1 MKAIRIES
9 VICEGQERLDTA
21 DGRREVRVTIIRGG
35 ASINGYY
42 YGEPALR
49 AIAALIENAH
59 AYVDHAR
66 TEADTAVRSV
76 RDMVGF
82 YHSPEYVQDDTGDN
96 AGHVDATLHILESAD
111 WLWSMIREAVSLG
124 RPELIG
130 LSIDIYGTWQPR
142 TDLAGTGR
150 QKGANTR
157 SQAQRS
163 TNASSIGNTTQS
175 LKEVTGVLALNSC
188 DVVTRPSAGGSFQ
201 RVLQAHMLSGMSS
214 DELDEGATFMNDS
227 QPLTELQEAGNAGNT
242 TNTTNATNVQEGTGN
257 SANRH
262 VVEQEIRE
270 AKEAQTLRTS
280 LLEELR
286 RERAQLRLERRL
298 LEAALPEAVKT
309 QLHGRYAGRVFEME
323 ELERDITGS
332 RQMLAELSAQGL
344 VRGLGH
350 EKVEIG
356 MQVTEAEKMQA
367 AFDGM
372 LGLEIDQSRF
382 AGVRGFTSIREAYA
396 RVTGDASVSGISE
409 RSQVGN
415 IRVSEAAPITRIT
428 EADTTTASF
437 SYLLGTSMNKRL
449 LKDYQAWPAE
459 WMKFASVVPI
469 KDFKQQSRVRLGAF
483 GSLPIVAEDTAY
495 SAITLTDTAATYV
508 PQKRG
513 NLVTVSREVIVN
525 DDLQAIKQ
533 IPTKLAVAAAYTL
546 AEFVYSF
553 LSSNPNIYDGSNLF
567 TSGAPH
573 NNLGSSS
580 LSTSAMQSGVTA
592 MREQTNFAGK
602 RIGLRPRFLV
612 VPPELEWSAMV
623 MTKSAGVPGSNNN
636 DINPMMGYVA
646 PIVSPQLTNTSQW
659 FLVADPLMV
668 DTVEIGFVGGQI
680 NPALFIQDQP
690 LFGLNFTQDV
700 ISYKIRHEYGG
711 AVVDYRG
718 FYRGI

>member
-9 VICEGQERLDTA
+9 AICEGQERLDTA
-21 DGRREVRVTIIRGG
+21 NGRREVRVTIIRGG
-35 ASINGYY
+35 ASVNGYF

-82 YHSPEYVQDDTGDN
+82 YHSPEYVVED
-96 AGHVDATLHILESAD
+96 AGGSGRVDAALHILESAD
-111 WLWSMIREAVSLG
+111 WLWSMIREAVTPG
-124 RPELIG
+124 RPELVG

-150 QKGANTR
+150 QRGA
-157 SQAQRS
+157 
-163 TNASSIGNTTQS
+163 TTQS
-175 LKEVTGVLALNSC
+175 HARRAGNASNTGTSTQPLKEVTGVLALNSC
-188 DVVTRPSAGGSFQ
+188 DVVTRPGTGGSFQ
-201 RVLQAHMLSGMSS
+201 RVLQAQMQSMLAGTMP
-214 DELDEGATFMNDS
+214 DEGAMLMNEQQQLEEMQDTGGVGGVGGAGSGKEIMEGAGSTRSMHS
-227 QPLTELQEAGNAGNT
+227 QHGSHDP
-242 TNTTNATNVQEGTGN
+242 
-257 SANRH
+257 H

-270 AKEAQTLRTS
+270 VKEAQTLRTS

-286 RERAQLRLERRL
+286 LERAQLRLERRL
-298 LEAALPEAVKT
+298 LEAALPEAIKT
-309 QLHGRYAGRVFEME
+309 QLQGRYAGRVFEME

-344 VRGLGH
+344 VRGHGH
-350 EKVEIG
+350 EKVELS
-356 MQVTEAEKMQA
+356 MQMTEAEKMQA

-437 SYLLGTSMNKRL
+437 SYLLGTCMNKRL

-459 WMKFASVVPI
+459 WMKFSSIVPI

-513 NLVTVSREVIVN
+513 NLVTAR
-525 DDLQAIKQ
+525 LQFCPLLFMQRNLLTSKQ
-533 IPTKLAVAAAYTL
+533 GSFSQKVRPL
-546 AEFVYSF
+546 FV
-553 LSSNPNIYDGSNLF
+553 LSSHS
-567 TSGAPH
+567 
-573 NNLGSSS
+573 
-580 LSTSAMQSGVTA
+580 
-592 MREQTNFAGK
+592 
-602 RIGLRPRFLV
+602 
-612 VPPELEWSAMV
+612 
-623 MTKSAGVPGSNNN
+623 
-636 DINPMMGYVA
+636 
-646 PIVSPQLTNTSQW
+646 
-659 FLVADPLMV
+659 
-668 DTVEIGFVGGQI
+668 GGQHFYFRTQV
-680 NPALFIQDQP
+680 LLCMGKFI
-690 LFGLNFTQDV
+690 L
-700 ISYKIRHEYGG
+700 
-711 AVVDYRG
+711 
-718 FYRGI
+718 

>member
-82 YHSPEYVQDDTGDN
+82 YHSPEYVRDDAGGN
-96 AGHVDATLHILESAD
+96 AGRVDATLHILESAD

-142 TDLAGTGR
+142 ADLAGTGR

-157 SQAQRS
+157 GQAQRTGETTS
-163 TNASSIGNTTQS
+163 TTAQS

-201 RVLQAHMLSGMSS
+201 RVLQAHMMSMMS
-214 DELDEGATFMNDS
+214 EMYGTTPDEGAMLMNEQQQLAETQDAS
-227 QPLTELQEAGNAGNT
+227 GAGSVGDGKEITEGAR
-242 TNTTNATNVQEGTGN
+242 GTQ
-257 SANRH
+257 STH
-262 VVEQEIRE
+262 VLEQEIRE
-270 AKEAQTLRTS
+270 AKEAHTLRTS

-286 RERAQLRLERRL
+286 LERAQLRLERRL
-298 LEAALPEAVKT
+298 LEAALPEAIKT
-309 QLHGRYAGRVFEME
+309 QLQGRYAGRVFEMD

-344 VRGLGH
+344 VRGHGH

-449 LKDYQAWPAE
+449 LKDYQAWQAE
-459 WMKFASVVPI
+459 WMHFA
-469 KDFKQQSRVRLGAF
+469 
-483 GSLPIVAEDTAY
+483 
-495 SAITLTDTAATYV
+495 
-508 PQKRG
+508 
-513 NLVTVSREVIVN
+513 
-525 DDLQAIKQ
+525 
-533 IPTKLAVAAAYTL
+533 
-546 AEFVYSF
+546 
-553 LSSNPNIYDGSNLF
+553 
-567 TSGAPH
+567 
-573 NNLGSSS
+573 
-580 LSTSAMQSGVTA
+580 
-592 MREQTNFAGK
+592 
-602 RIGLRPRFLV
+602 
-612 VPPELEWSAMV
+612 
-623 MTKSAGVPGSNNN
+623 
-636 DINPMMGYVA
+636 
-646 PIVSPQLTNTSQW
+646 
-659 FLVADPLMV
+659 
-668 DTVEIGFVGGQI
+668 
-680 NPALFIQDQP
+680 
-690 LFGLNFTQDV
+690 
-700 ISYKIRHEYGG
+700 
-711 AVVDYRG
+711 
-718 FYRGI
+718 